1 MDHDVAGMVRTA
13 LPGWDVAEI
22 LPRSGGQLST
32 VFEVRGVDG
41 RAVIVK
47 VYDPEWAW
55 KQAKEVYVYGVLTP
69 ELGELVPSVIHAEP
83 AGETH
88 AFTVLSK
95 VDGVPL
101 SEVTPA
107 DYRPIYAQAGA
118 LLTRIHRIP
127 QPAYG
132 YLTDQVLE
140 PLPSNDQYMARQF
153 AKKLKEFE
161 ELGGD
166 PELQARITEYV
177 AEHPVPP
184 DVEPVLCHNDFHE
197 GNLLVDPETWQLNGI
212 IDVENA
218 IAADPLLD
226 LAKAFYYSIKDDR
239 AKLDGLLD
247 GYGELPADW
256 EERTTTYRL
265 YHALELWDWFTLI
278 GVTDPLDSIA
288 GDIAEILGTRSV
300 AR

>member
-1 MDHDVAGMVRTA
+1 MDHDVAGMVRKA
-13 LPGWDVAEI
+13 LPGWGVAEI
-22 LPRSGGQLST
+22 LPRSGGQLSS
-32 VFEVRGVDG
+32 VFEVRDAGG
-41 RAVIVK
+41 EALIVK

-69 ELGELVPSVIHAEP
+69 EIGELVPSVIHAEP
-83 AGETH
+83 AGEQH

-107 DYRPIYAQAGA
+107 DYRPIYEQAGA
-118 LLTRIHRIP
+118 LLARIHRIP

-140 PLPSNDQYMARQF
+140 PLPSNDQYMGRQF

-166 PELQARITEYV
+166 AELQARITEYV
-177 AEHPVPP
+177 AAHPVAA
-184 DVEPVLCHNDFHE
+184 DIRPVLCHNDFHE
-197 GNLLVDPETWQLNGI
+197 GNLLVDPDTGRLNGI

-226 LAKAFYYSIKDDR
+226 LAKAQYYSIKDDQ
-239 AKLDGLLD
+239 AKLDGLIK
-247 GYGELPADW
+247 GYGELPPDW

-265 YHALELWDWFTLI
+265 YHALELWDWFKLI
-278 GVTDPLDSIA
+278 GVTDPLESIA
-288 GDIAEILGTRSV
+288 ADMAEILGTRSV
-300 AR
+300 TG

>member
-1 MDHDVAGMVRTA
+1 MDHDVAGMVGTA
-13 LPGWDVAEI
+13 LPGWGIAEI
-22 LPRSGGQLST
+22 LPRSGGGLSA

-41 RAVIVK
+41 KAVIVK
-47 VYDPEWAW
+47 VYEPQWAW
-55 KQAKEVYVYGVLTP
+55 KQAKEVYVYGVLAP
-69 ELGELVPSVIHAEP
+69 VVGELVPSVVHVEP
-83 AGETH
+83 AGERS

-101 SEVTPA
+101 SEVTGA
-107 DYRPIYAQAGA
+107 DYRTIYEQAGA
-118 LLTRIHRIP
+118 LLGRIHRIR

-140 PLPSNDQYMARQF
+140 PLPDNEQYMARQF
-153 AKKLKEFE
+153 AKKLREFE

-166 PELQARITEYV
+166 AGLHARITEYV
-177 AEHPVPP
+177 AEHPVVA
-184 DVEPVLCHNDFHE
+184 DVSPVLCHNDFHE
-197 GNLLVDPETWQLNGI
+197 GNLLVDPETSELNGI

-226 LAKAFYYSIKDDR
+226 LAKAQYYSIKDDR
-239 AKLDGLLD
+239 AKLDGLLA

-265 YHALELWDWFTLI
+265 YHALELWDWFKLI

-288 GDIAEILGTRSV
+288 RDIAEILGTRTV
-300 AR
+300 AG